1 MLIKIFDNN
10 TTSNDNLV
18 KKQLYNN
25 KYNIFFVNNV
35 IKYNIEHF
43 NTWNINTNIYNNNDS
58 NNYYLIIDTTIDDAF
73 GHWVF
78 ESAIYLQL
86 FIELKK
92 TYPNIKI
99 HLKRPKKYKKIFI
112 EYFNI
117 NTNDIVYNLE
127 PINTCIFPLPISCL
141 NIQENNNLFK
151 EYIDDLFTYFNYT
164 LEKKYNI
171 LLTPRGKLEN
181 LQSNDR
187 NVNTIDIEHNISDIS
202 NNVIMYT
209 DLLENLDTQI
219 KLIKGSKNIIV
230 TDGSPFLVNG
240 MFSKNS
246 TIFVLGDIV
255 NLQLIEFKKMEY
267 IYNKICENNEVIVI
281 QRTNN
286 FTYCYKDIK
295 HFLIK

>member
-117 NTNDIVYNLE
+117 NTNDIVYNLV
-127 PINTCIFPLPISCL
+127 FSL
-141 NIQENNNLFK
+141 
-151 EYIDDLFTYFNYT
+151 
-164 LEKKYNI
+164 I
-171 LLTPRGKLEN
+171 L
-181 LQSNDR
+181 S
-187 NVNTIDIEHNISDIS
+187 
-202 NNVIMYT
+202 
-209 DLLENLDTQI
+209 
-219 KLIKGSKNIIV
+219 IV
-230 TDGSPFLVNG
+230 V
-240 MFSKNS
+240 
-246 TIFVLGDIV
+246 
-255 NLQLIEFKKMEY
+255 
-267 IYNKICENNEVIVI
+267 
-281 QRTNN
+281 
-286 FTYCYKDIK
+286 
-295 HFLIK
+295 